1 MCFLESFK
9 LFLKKRG
16 KKESVI
22 NRNIKTVQIFL
33 DSQPKTAQVTSEDIT
48 IYVKK
53 LEAEGGS
60 AKGFLYC
67 MMNYFQ
73 FLGDDQMFSYVARLR
88 RERTIKTRRYF
99 QIKDFL
105 GVNMEVVRKLN
116 SANIYDVYQMLE
128 YGRTSEQRQRLVEEL
143 DLSMDE
149 LVEIVCL
156 SDLTRLG
163 HVKRKLAR
171 LYYEVGFRSPI
182 EVVKYTPDEL
192 YEHFKSFIQ
201 SSGWDG
207 MVPNLKDLENN
218 IQNAKKL
225 EKIID

>member
-1 MCFLESFK
+1 MVVLESFEQ
-9 LFLKKRG
+9 FLKKRR
-16 KKESVI
+16 KKGSVI
-22 NRNIKTVQIFL
+22 NRNVKTVQFFL
-33 DSQPKTAQVTSEDIT
+33 ESQSKEDQLTPEDIT
-48 IYVKK
+48 KYVKNI
-53 LEAEGGS
+53 EAEGKS
-60 AKGFLYC
+60 VKGFLYC

-73 FLGDDQMFSYVARLR
+73 FLGDDKMYSYVTMLR
-88 RERTIKTRRYF
+88 KKRTSKTRRSF

-105 GVNMEVVRKLN
+105 WVNREIVRKLN
-116 SANIYDVYQMLE
+116 SVNIYDVYQMLE
-128 YGRTSEQRQRLVEEL
+128 RGRTVEQRQRLVEEL
-143 DLSMDE
+143 GVSMDE
-149 LVEIVCL
+149 LIEIVCL

-171 LYYEVGFRSPI
+171 LYFEAGFRSPI
-182 EVVKYTPDEL
+182 KVAKYTPEEL

-201 SSGWDG
+201 CSGWNG